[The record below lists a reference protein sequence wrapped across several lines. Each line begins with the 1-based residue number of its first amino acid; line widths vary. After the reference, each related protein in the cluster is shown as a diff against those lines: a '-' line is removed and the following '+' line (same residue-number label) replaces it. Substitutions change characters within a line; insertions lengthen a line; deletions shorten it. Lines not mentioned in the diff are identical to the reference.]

1 MSSYIEQNTKLQS
14 NLDIEIEYKKISLYK
29 RISAGYGACA
39 DEIEEFITV
48 PCTGEFYGDIFGI
61 IVHGDSMEDTILDGS
76 VVFIRRTDW
85 VDEDKIGAFLING
98 EAFLKRVSFKE
109 NGDLLLKSDN
119 ICYKDIE
126 IKESDEFEIIG
137 IYIGTFEQ
145 IEK

>member
-14 NLDIEIEYKKISLYK
+14 NLDIEIEYKKIPLYK

-137 IYIGTFEQ
+137 VYIGTFEQ

>member
-1 MSSYIEQNTKLQS
+1 
-14 NLDIEIEYKKISLYK
+14 
-29 RISAGYGACA
+29 
-39 DEIEEFITV
+39 
-48 PCTGEFYGDIFGI
+48 
-61 IVHGDSMEDTILDGS
+61 MEDTILDGS

-85 VDEDKIGAFLING
+85 VDENKIGAFLING